1 MISDELS
8 HAVPESSATFR
19 RNAEAYLTR
28 LRELDRSIAACF
40 ASIPKSERKLVTDH
54 DAFGY
59 FARRYGIAVVGAV
72 VPSQTTQSQP
82 SAGET
87 ARLIRLVRREH
98 VRAIFPESSLNPR
111 LAEAVARA
119 TGASA
124 DDTLY
129 GDTLGPKASRGATYL
144 TMEAANADAM
154 ARGFTGGRHGCSID

>member
-1 MISDELS
+1 M
-8 HAVPESSATFR
+8 
-19 RNAEAYLTR
+19 
-28 LRELDRSIAACF
+28 
-40 ASIPKSERKLVTDH
+40 
-54 DAFGY
+54 
-59 FARRYGIAVVGAV
+59 
-72 VPSQTTQSQP
+72 
-82 SAGET
+82 
-87 ARLIRLVRREH
+87 RREH